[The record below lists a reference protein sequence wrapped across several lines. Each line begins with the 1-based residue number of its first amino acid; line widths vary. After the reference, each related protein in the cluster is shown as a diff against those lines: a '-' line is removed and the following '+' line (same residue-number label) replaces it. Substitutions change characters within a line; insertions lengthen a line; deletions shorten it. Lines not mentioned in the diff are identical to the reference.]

1 MASCGYSG
9 PLGASWSPLVSHP
22 SSSLCLC
29 RPRCLREISGATFGR
44 ERPREW
50 CPQWPSDSPNVSIYK
65 IKPRIFE
72 GRLFAEIG
80 VQGAPWAPRRRFK
93 DPQGSPKGPP
103 QGDPRSPQGASWGP
117 FSRAVLYV
125 NAVLRPLFPLF
136 DFAKMTPAPTRE
148 CHF

>member
-29 RPRCLREISGATFGR
+29 RPRCLREIFGGHLWSR
-44 ERPREW
+44 TSPRMVPPVALRQPKCIHLYNKTNDFRRAPVCRNW
-50 CPQWPSDSPNVSIYK
+50 CPGVPLG
-65 IKPRIFE
+65 PRKA
-72 GRLFAEIG
+72 L
-80 VQGAPWAPRRRFK
+80 QGPPRV
-93 DPQGSPKGPP
+93 PQRAP

-117 FSRAVLYV
+117 FSRAVPSV
-125 NAVLRPLFPLF
+125 NAILRPLFPLF
-136 DFAKMTPAPTRE
+136 DFAKIPPAPWRE